1 MTFPK
6 TNSRY
11 CAFVKDDFHGDS
23 AVLILTSPETAAGDL
38 GLIEDSDPRWLSPS
52 SCSPPPQIP
61 PYEVRNIPGKE
72 LGVVAN
78 STIRAGEV
86 IMRDYPTILQTVSTE
101 VWEQIDP
108 REALWVLEEGFV
120 RLPREVQIRV
130 FELARS
136 TGGHVLEDVL
146 HTNTFAAS
154 FNNVSHYGLFTNIA
168 RGDSVLST
176 NARLGDSPL
185 NMLYADRQRTLQ
197 EWGFNCTCSL
207 CSSASA
213 VAVSDAR
220 RGRMQEI
227 VSALNN
233 KVFRS
238 SPARMAELAEELD
251 CILEEE
257 GLSAQK
263 GDFYDILARA
273 YVDMG
278 EVETGRR
285 LLSPGTPPE
294 IFAAM
299 CIQYIISAICT
310 AAACGVAQ
318 KGCRR
323 EHVVVSRREV
333 CGAAAPARCMC
344 FFGSCGRIVTHFDDS
359 DLAHIAEAPCEACDE
374 LFVAEPEEVL
384 LLKIFDA
391 EFAEIWAEF
400 FGPKHAERC
409 TEGKWLGKYDA
420 EQLLFYLEDEEGS
433 SVGRDDGDIVME
445 FWEDAPGA
453 DEDGEFHAIAGEPDA
468 IEFEGYGLDGLFES
482 AECRAEDI
490 PLPSDD
496 EAVKLSCDGAQHE
509 ISRHIEIHD
518 DQARKGEN

>member
-1 MTFPK
+1 MTLFLSFLLVLGISLSCVLAQSSDHPVEIIRQCDWNPAGPLRLSLRQTTCSLPYVPRENPESSRSTPWTHRPVCTSPK
-6 TNSRY
+6 TESRY

-23 AVLILTSPETAAGDL
+23 AVLILTSPETTAGDL
-38 GLIEDSDPRWLSPS
+38 GLIEDVDPRWLSPGS
-52 SCSPPPQIP
+52 SSLPPRIP
-61 PYEVRNIPGKE
+61 PCEVRKIPGKE

-101 VWEQIDP
+101 VWEKIDP

-168 RGDSVLST
+168 KAENQPRLS
-176 NARLGDSPL
+176 AKVGGLAALGDYSPL

-238 SPARMAELAEELD
+238 SPARMAELAEEVD
-251 CILEEE
+251 SILEEE

-285 LLSPGTPPE
+285 YARLAVEKLVHFAGYDDERTERARGLLGE
-294 IFAAM
+294 
-299 CIQYIISAICT
+299 
-310 AAACGVAQ
+310 
-318 KGCRR
+318 
-323 EHVVVSRREV
+323 
-333 CGAAAPARCMC
+333 
-344 FFGSCGRIVTHFDDS
+344 
-359 DLAHIAEAPCEACDE
+359 
-374 LFVAEPEEVL
+374 
-384 LLKIFDA
+384 
-391 EFAEIWAEF
+391 
-400 FGPKHAERC
+400 
-409 TEGKWLGKYDA
+409 LGK
-420 EQLLFYLEDEEGS
+420 
-433 SVGRDDGDIVME
+433 VG
-445 FWEDAPGA
+445 GA
-453 DEDGEFHAIAGEPDA
+453 
-468 IEFEGYGLDGLFES
+468 
-482 AECRAEDI
+482 
-490 PLPSDD
+490 
-496 EAVKLSCDGAQHE
+496 
-509 ISRHIEIHD
+509 
-518 DQARKGEN
+518 

>member
-6 TNSRY
+6 TKSRY

-38 GLIEDSDPRWLSPS
+38 GLIEDSDPRWLSPGFS
-52 SCSPPPQIP
+52 SSLPQIP
-61 PYEVRNIPGKE
+61 PYEVRKIPGKE

-86 IMRDYPTILQTVSTE
+86 IMRDYPTILQTVATE

-120 RLPREVQIRV
+120 RLPREVQIKV

-136 TGGHVLEDVL
+136 T
-146 HTNTFAAS
+146 
-154 FNNVSHYGLFTNIA
+154 
-168 RGDSVLST
+168 
-176 NARLGDSPL
+176 DSPL

-251 CILEEE
+251 GILKEE

-285 LLSPGTPPE
+285 YARLAVEKLVHFAGSSLHGTFRISPETPE

-310 AAACGVAQ
+310 AAACGVPQ

-333 CGAAAPARCMC
+333 CGAAQPARCMC

-420 EQLLFYLEDEEGS
+420 EQLLFYLEDEEET

-453 DEDGEFHAIAGEPDA
+453 AGDGEFHAITGEPDA
-468 IEFEGYGLDGLFES
+468 IEFEGYGLDELFES
-482 AECRAEDI
+482 NECRAEDI

-496 EAVKLSCDGAQHE
+496 EAAMLPYDGAHE
-509 ISRHIEIHD
+509 DNHQIEIHG
-518 DQARKGEN
+518 DQTLEGEN